1 MNASRGWEI
10 YPQIIFDMAMRIK
23 NDYRNIPWFVAE
35 SGMGWKTKASS
46 VTAKASSMTATA
58 FVLSANIC
66 GTPCAPARQGQLPG
80 YMLWAFTDNVS
91 PMNAF
96 KTATGLSK
104 SICKTIAPG
113 DPKPRRTGFVNWA
126 NGVNWCWISM
136 MNTASRGQYL
146 LR

>member
-1 MNASRGWEI
+1 MVRGGERDGVENEGQFRNREGVI
-10 YPQIIFDMAMRIK
+10 DDSYRI
-23 NDYRNIPWFVAE
+23 RFISEHLWHTLRARE
-35 SGMGWKTKASS
+35 AG
-46 VTAKASSMTATA
+46 
-58 FVLSANIC
+58 ANC
-66 GTPCAPARQGQLPG
+66 RG

-113 DPKPRRTGFVNWA
+113 EPKPRRTGFVNWA

>member
-1 MNASRGWEI
+1 MGVENEGQFRNREGVIDDS
-10 YPQIIFDMAMRIK
+10 YRIRFISEHPWHTLRAREAGA
-23 NDYRNIPWFVAE
+23 NSPGLYAVGVYRQRIADE
-35 SGMGWKTKASS
+35 R
-46 VTAKASSMTATA
+46 
-58 FVLSANIC
+58 L
-66 GTPCAPARQGQLPG
+66 L
-80 YMLWAFTDNVS
+80 
-91 PMNAF
+91 